1 MIPHFVQSR
10 LNVILSITAEYF
22 NITVEQIKG
31 NDRFQSVVDARKIAL
46 KVSYQL
52 LGDDMVYVTLQDW
65 GYYLKKTHGTIIFH
79 KRTADDLYQTNRA
92 FQEAYDMIV
101 QQSKKALSISGY
113 YPVSASAIEVFAR
126 APQF

>member
-22 NITVEQIKG
+22 NITVDQIKG

-46 KVSYQL
+46 KASYQL

-65 GYYLKKTHGTIIFH
+65 GYYMKKTHATIIFH

-113 YPVSASAIEVFAR
+113 YPVNASAIEVFTR